1 MIRIKLLVFGFISA
15 IALVAF
21 GVAIGQAPLPLL
33 SKTQVQ
39 ISQEIPIVANILVPI
54 EGGESITASVPLTMS
69 IDMVVTLSGD
79 TVVKV
84 EPVAAPAP
92 TPIIKVSDAKSV
104 PGMTGVDSMGIPYVL
119 KAPEGLQL
127 DEWTVKLK
135 DDGGIDYKFK
145 VSTPG
150 KKFNSDMQVDVS
162 YLDDSGTEIAKS
174 GVIIFGSKSGQDRE
188 KRSYSNS
195 FDCSWSECAEVPV
208 NAKSYTITFDVEVVD
223 FP

>member
-1 MIRIKLLVFGFISA
+1 MTRIRFLALGFISA

-21 GVAIGQAPLPLL
+21 GVAVGQAPLPSLG
-33 SKTQVQ
+33 KTQVQ
-39 ISQEIPIVANILVPI
+39 ISQEIPIVANLLVPI

-69 IDMVVTLSGD
+69 IDMVVTLSGA

-84 EPVAAPAP
+84 EPAAAPAP
-92 TPIIKVSDAKSV
+92 TIKVSDAKSV
-104 PGMTGVDSMGIPYVL
+104 PGMTGLDSMGIPYVL

-150 KKFNSDMQVDVS
+150 KKFDSDMQVDVS

-188 KRSYSNS
+188 TRSYSNS

-208 NAKSYTITFDVEVVD
+208 NAKSYTIAFDVEVVD